1 MRRKRRARRPTLLRR
16 LLEEIENFV
25 HYYQTAALRAV
36 NEETRRAA
44 DILEKAIAERVLNLN
59 APARHKMHPKV
70 REILLAY
77 FQQRK
82 DKQAKLEKVRYDA
95 PFTEGENTMPKCIL
109 CGVEAEDV
117 AQITDG
123 FKVLGKAREL
133 VGDEEIPDVLVVSIP
148 VKKLCPYCAD
158 VVGVKH
164 PDEGIVE
171 AVRYYTDLMKLAVPK
186 LQSEVVPP
194 SAKRQID
201 VDKVKEA
208 LFILQ
213 EALLGAARKKEGS
226 EDIEAKES
234 DMYAETPEEV
244 AEGWKRE

>member
-1 MRRKRRARRPTLLRR
+1 MGKRKRTRRPTLLRR

-25 HYYQTAALRAV
+25 HYYQTAALQTVR
-36 NEETRRAA
+36 EETKRAA
-44 DILEKAIAERVLNLN
+44 EVLEKAIAERTINL
-59 APARHKMHPKV
+59 ATPARRKLHPKV
-70 REILLAY
+70 TELLLTY
-77 FQQRK
+77 FKQRK
-82 DKQAKLEKVRYDA
+82 QEQAKLEKVRYVA
-95 PFTEGENTMPKCIL
+95 PLTEGRNMPKCVL
-109 CGVEAEDV
+109 CGVEADDV

-133 VGDEEIPDVLVVSIP
+133 IGDEEIPDVPVVSIP

-171 AVRYYTDLMKLAVPK
+171 SVRYYTDLMKLAVPK
-186 LQSEVVPP
+186 LQSEIVPP

-213 EALLGAARKKEGS
+213 EALLGAAREKEGS
-226 EDIEAKES
+226 EKITAKES

-244 AEGWKRE
+244 VEGWKRD